1 MIFDHFFDKKS
12 ANSHDFG
19 NFRQISSY
27 LNSSCK
33 NKTLTLTLFAF
44 LD

>member
-27 LNSSCK
+27 LNSY
-33 NKTLTLTLFAF
+33 
-44 LD
+44 